1 MNLEGRVALVTGGG
15 RGIGAETARALG
27 AAGCRVVV
35 SARSEDEIAAVAR
48 SIVDAGGEAG
58 AFTCDVTD
66 ESQVERLI
74 ASVTD
79 AFGPIEILVNNA
91 GTATSNRLGRTTL
104 EEWNRLLAVNA
115 TSAFLCSRAVFD
127 GMAERGWGRI
137 VNIASMA
144 GLEGKRYVSAYT
156 AAKHAVVGLT
166 RAVAAEADGTG
177 VTVGAVCPG
186 YVDTPLT
193 ESTIARV
200 VERTG
205 KSPADALRAVLDAA
219 GQDRLVTME
228 EVAAAVLDLCA
239 DGFDDQNGELIIL
252 DGKEGLPLSFE
263 HINPEALGAP
273 KGWTNGMLAHAGG
286 RVLFVAGQ
294 DAAEPEGEVTTDDFT
309 TQFGLALE
317 KMLTIVEAA
326 GGRPEDV
333 GRMTIYVTDLDV
345 YTAERP
351 RLGDVYRAS
360 MGRHFPAMA
369 LVEVKRLV
377 DPRALVEIEA
387 TAVIHPLTP

>member
-15 RGIGAETARALG
+15 RGIGAETARRLS

-35 SARSEDEIAAVAR
+35 SARSEDEIAAVAT

-66 ESQVERLI
+66 ESQVERLV
-74 ASVTD
+74 ASVTE
-79 AFGPIEILVNNA
+79 AFGFIDILVNNA

-104 EEWNRLLAVNA
+104 EEWDRLLAVNA

-156 AAKHAVVGLT
+156 AAKHAVIGLT
-166 RAVAAEADGTG
+166 RAVATEADGTG
-177 VTVGAVCPG
+177 VTVGAICPG

-193 ESTIARV
+193 ENTIARV

-239 DGFDDQNGELIIL
+239 DGPDDQNGELIIL
-252 DGKEGLPLSFE
+252 DGKEGLPLSFD

-273 KGWTNGMLAHAGG
+273 KGWTNGMLAHAEG

-294 DAAEPEGEVTTDDFT
+294 DAAEPEGKVTTDDFT

-345 YTAERP
+345 YTAERK

-387 TAVIHPLTP
+387 IAVIHPLTP